1 MAKCWNCGRE
11 GAPDES
17 HSCEPCA
24 SAHQAYVDE
33 MEESYQQAREERI
46 ARQQAEYQEW
56 REQRYQERLAEQE
69 RQRADRDAYRE
80 ELIAREW
87 ERFQAGVQARDS
99 LEYSLKYSEFQR
111 SLEQR
116 YEWLR

>member
-24 SAHQAYVDE
+24 EAHQAYVDE

-69 RQRADRDAYRE
+69 RQRADRE